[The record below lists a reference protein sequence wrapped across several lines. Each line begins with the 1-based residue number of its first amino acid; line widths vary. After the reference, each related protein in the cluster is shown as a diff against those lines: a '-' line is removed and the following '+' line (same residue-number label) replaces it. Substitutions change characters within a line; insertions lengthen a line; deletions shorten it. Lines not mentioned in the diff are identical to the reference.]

1 MNIDFTCSSAF
12 SCVWKMPIHPLV
24 SIRCSSLWDLF
35 IRYFCCCYFYFV
47 MFSRQAVTST
57 FVFTLRHSTKTGPC
71 TCKAKWMCLL
81 GIYTILVK
89 WWDDTRIFTPLKK
102 LSHKVIQLI
111 SLFFVNTT
119 NDFSIFWYV
128 VKKLASFFTHLL
140 CFQISPCK
148 RETNE
153 HQMNRRLASH
163 RIVKYQAVVVVF
175 QAWFSFLVLIH
186 PW

>member
-111 SLFFVNTT
+111 SLFFVKNT

-128 VKKLASFFTHLL
+128 ASFLTHLL
-140 CFQISPCK
+140 SFQVSPCK
-148 RETNE
+148 GETNE
-153 HQMNRRLASH
+153 HQTKRRLTSY
-163 RIVKYQAVVVVF
+163 RIVKYQAVAVVF
-175 QAWFSFLVLIH
+175 LPGFSFLVLIRS
-186 PW
+186 W